1 MRGAVSLSSYLVGRE
16 KIALMRRD
24 WATRAIANCD
34 EVEQFLRA
42 EGFTITDAA
51 TLPFL
56 EQVRMFQSA
65 QLVFGVIGSGFTGLI
80 TPPTKYGS
88 WQLDPPPGGID
99 FSMHWRNTEMDDGP
113 RSAASRNGMAR
124 SLCGTLHSRYLSSSP
139 RWPE

>member
-1 MRGAVSLSSYLVGRE
+1 
-16 KIALMRRD
+16 MRRD

-65 QLVFGVIGSGFTGLI
+65 QLVFGVIGSGFTGSYS
-80 TPPTKYGS
+80 PTKYGS
-88 WQLDPPPGGID
+88 WQLDPPPGGII
-99 FSMHWRNTEMDDGP
+99 FLCIGATPRWTMVRGP
-113 RSAASRNGMAR
+113 RPVAMGWQGPYAGR
-124 SLCGTLHSRYLSSSP
+124 SIRDICLSSP
-139 RWPE
+139 RWPQ